1 MVNRRRFIAA
11 SSAAALSTSLSG
23 CMGSGMQGYERA
35 AAELRSALP
44 PNPEILDFI
53 RFATLAANGHN
64 AQPWRFAIRGARTS
78 ILPDLG
84 RRTAAVDPDDHHL
97 YTSLGCAAENFL
109 ITAAASGRP
118 GAMDIATEGDGQ
130 IDIDLARRTQQE
142 NALFDAIT
150 ERQSTRSDFDGRPV
164 SPDDIRL
171 LANTARIDGVALE
184 IFTSSEDR
192 EAILDHVIAGN
203 SVQMDDPAFVR
214 ELRDSI
220 RFNAAEALH
229 TRDGLFSACSGNP
242 TMSGWLGRR
251 LFNLLYRKGAE
262 NDKYASQLRTSA
274 GVAVFIGERADIASW
289 IHVGRSFQRFA
300 LQATALGIRHSHI
313 NQPVEV
319 PSVRTEF
326 AQWLGNR
333 DARPDLVIRFG
344 NAPALPMSL
353 RRPVADVL
361 ITDTA

>member
-1 MVNRRRFIAA
+1 MR
-11 SSAAALSTSLSG
+11 
-23 CMGSGMQGYERA
+23 GYDRA

-64 AQPWRFAIRGARTS
+64 VQPWRFAVRGGRTS

-97 YTSLGCAAENFL
+97 YASLGCAAENFL
-109 ITAAASGRP
+109 IAAAASGRP
-118 GAMDIATEGDGQ
+118 GAMDIATGGDGR
-130 IDIDLARRTQQE
+130 IDIDLARGARQE
-142 NALFDAIT
+142 NALFDAIR
-150 ERQSTRSDFDGRPV
+150 ERQSTRSDFDGRLVPR
-164 SPDDIRL
+164 DDIRQL
-171 LANTARIDGVALE
+171 VNAARIDGVAVE
-184 IFTSSEDR
+184 IFTSDEDR

-203 SVQMDDPAFVR
+203 SAQMDDPAFVR

-220 RFNAAEALH
+220 RFNAAEALYA
-229 TRDGLFSACSGNP
+229 RDGLFSACSGNL

-251 LFNLLYRKGAE
+251 LFAMLYRKSAE
-262 NDKYASQLRTSA
+262 NDRYASQLRTSA
-274 GVAVFIGERADIASW
+274 GVAVFVGERPDIASW
-289 IHVGRSFQRFA
+289 IDVGRSFQRFA
-300 LQATALGIRHSHI
+300 LQATALRIRHSHI

-319 PSVRTEF
+319 PSVRADF

-344 NAPALPMSL
+344 YAPPLPMSL

-361 ITDTA
+361 IADTA